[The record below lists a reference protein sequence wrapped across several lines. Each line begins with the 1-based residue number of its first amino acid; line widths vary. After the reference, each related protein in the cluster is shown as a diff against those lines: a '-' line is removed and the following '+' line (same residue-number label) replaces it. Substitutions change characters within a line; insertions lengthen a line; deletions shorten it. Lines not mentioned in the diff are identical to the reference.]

1 MMDAP
6 RRHLGK
12 TGTALN
18 YPRYDYSGHRV
29 AVLGGTQGTGLAIA
43 HAFADAGADVTV
55 TGAQHLT
62 GFYDADLSR
71 FRYRPL
77 ALDHPEA
84 IADAAAGVDRL
95 DVLVVASPPELP
107 RHLGHADREF
117 VVEACRLGLAGPAQ
131 AVRRLR
137 PALAA
142 SAAQG
147 GGAVVLTPAA
157 ARWWALGGDGPEAE
171 AAFVRTVV
179 DLADGLE
186 RHGVRVNGCLATP
199 ARGPAYHVQ
208 IERHATRTSGTLLTR
223 PRRVRGSL
231 SEATRAAVVDLVQ
244 FLASAGAAGL
254 TGQTLRVG

>member
-1 MMDAP
+1 M
-6 RRHLGK
+6 
-12 TGTALN
+12 N

-43 HAFADAGADVTV
+43 HAFADAGAEVTV
-55 TGAQHLT
+55 TGAHHLT

-84 IADAAAGVDRL
+84 IVDFASGTDRL
-95 DVLVVASPPELP
+95 DALVVAAAPELP
-107 RHLGHADREF
+107 RRLGHADREF

-137 PALAA
+137 PALST

-147 GGAVVLTPAA
+147 GGAVVLAPAA

-171 AAFVRTVV
+171 DTFVRAVG
-179 DLADGLE
+179 DLADGME

-199 ARGPAYHVQ
+199 TQGPAYHVQ
-208 IERHATRTSGTLLTR
+208 IERHAPRTSGTLLAR

-231 SEATRAAVVDLVQ
+231 TEATRAAVVDLVQ